1 MTTLHSQPTRRVLMA
16 GLCALVLGACAEDT
30 VAPEAA
36 DGSAQFAQKPQTDAL
51 KPQAE
56 LNRALATLRRVTAA
70 YHDIQ
75 AAFDDG
81 FVLLHPC
88 EERPDEGPVGTV
100 YVHMGRLLDGVI
112 DPELPEALI
121 YEPTG
126 RGERLVGVEFA
137 MPYALWNE
145 PEPPEFLGNVFQPE
159 DEFGVYALH
168 AWVWRHNPEGMFAE
182 SNPHV
187 TCGAD

>member
-1 MTTLHSQPTRRVLMA
+1 MTTMHSQPTRRVLFVA
-16 GLCALVLGACAEDT
+16 AFALALGACAEDT
-30 VAPEAA
+30 VAPDAMDAA
-36 DGSAQFAQKPQTDAL
+36 PQFALGPQT
-51 KPQAE
+51 E
-56 LNRALATLRRVTAA
+56 MNRALATLRRVTAA

-100 YVHMGRLLDGVI
+100 YVHMDRLLDGVI
-112 DPELPEALI
+112 DPELPDALI
-121 YEPTG
+121 YEPTKNG
-126 RGERLVGVEFA
+126 RAAGRRRVRRAVR
-137 MPYALWNE
+137 MWNA

-168 AWVWRHNPEGMFAE
+168 VWVWRNNPEGMFAE